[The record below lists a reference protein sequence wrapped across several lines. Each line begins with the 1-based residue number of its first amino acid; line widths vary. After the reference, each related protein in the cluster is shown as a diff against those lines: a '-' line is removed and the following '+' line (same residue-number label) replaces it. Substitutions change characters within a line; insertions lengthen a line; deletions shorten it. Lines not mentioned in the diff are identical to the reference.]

1 MPDPSMLNAAIWM
14 HVSSEKLTF
23 FSRRDEAQGATNLMA
38 PLSEPLINIA
48 YPTIGTSSSL
58 SGTKCQ
64 DKLTVLPSEM
74 KKERLEGAS
83 DGTAS

>member
-1 MPDPSMLNAAIWM
+1 MLNAAIWM

-23 FSRRDEAQGATNLMA
+23 FSRRDEAHGATNLMA

-48 YPTIGTSSSL
+48 YPTIGTSSL